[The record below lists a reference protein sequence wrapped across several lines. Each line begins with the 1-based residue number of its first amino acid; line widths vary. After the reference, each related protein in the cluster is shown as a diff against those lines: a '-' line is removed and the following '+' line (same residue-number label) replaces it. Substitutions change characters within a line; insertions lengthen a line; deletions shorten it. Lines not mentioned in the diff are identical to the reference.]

1 MDKFIFINQK
11 YKIFI
16 KDVSGDIKTAHSIRL
31 FNAIMLLVSHKC
43 MALYFNPYVNR
54 TEMSELLGKPYS
66 VLARAASLYTD
77 PFLCLSGMLTAYSL
91 FGKLKKTGRF
101 NIFKEYIGRYIRIMP
116 SLAFL
121 IAFCTFILPLIGSG
135 PQWNLVVSHHSDIC
149 KQYWWRNLLFIH
161 NWFG

>member
-1 MDKFIFINQK
+1 
-11 YKIFI
+11 
-16 KDVSGDIKTAHSIRL
+16 
-31 FNAIMLLVSHKC
+31 MLLVSHKC